1 MKIRAKNGGQ
11 TVDITLP
18 ATDMDMQY
26 CMKCIG
32 IEDIV
37 PVCCISEVW
46 DEPSYFGF
54 LKGQTVSMDELNFF
68 ARRLDGMTEYEK
80 RVVGVYSSET
90 GMREM
95 KQLINLTY
103 SLQGLSLITDLTDG
117 NRVGLRLYLDRHLA
131 ISEEE
136 KSRMDFN
143 AYAQK
148 IFSEGKCKFL
158 PHGILVDQG
167 FHMEGSETGI
177 REMKQLINLTYS
189 LQGLSLLTDLTDGN
203 RVGLRLYLDRHLA
216 ISEEEKSKMDFNAY
230 AQKIFSEGKCKFL
243 PHGILVDQGFQMEE
257 VYNGKTFPEY
267 IDRPDETVAVLSL
280 ENEAGDKE
288 YLYLPTDISAMDK
301 VKKRLNI
308 AAFAEGIVNG
318 IENIRLPESILPSPE
333 DMCMS
338 LQGDVQKLTLFNEM
352 CQTVSCFDEA
362 KMDRLAMAAGFVGTS
377 EFTDITYIAKHL
389 DEFEI
394 HPQIHTDKE
403 YGEFLV
409 KEAGMFEV
417 DELLLPH
424 IDYAGVARDK
434 RQATMADSGFIP
446 EGFVGTQRAIHEY
459 QEYQGEFADLLEKN
473 GIPCETFCLYS
484 SLAGMMYQ
492 DGEEQE
498 TLYRSELADYEEQIQ
513 KAILKERHVEEEPR
527 GLMHYFDGNRQVAA
541 KVISAFPRVQNIRG
555 ELFGVLECS
564 ICQPLTQNEIYELK
578 NFWDGQMSDGWG
590 EGFEQR
596 PIYTQEGE
604 LYVSFWTQ
612 ERHWGVMTE
621 EELDRIWNHGM
632 TQTL

>member
-54 LKGQTVSMDELNFF
+54 LKGQTVSMDELNFL

-80 RVVGVYSSET
+80 RVVGVYS
-90 GMREM
+90 
-95 KQLINLTY
+95 
-103 SLQGLSLITDLTDG
+103 
-117 NRVGLRLYLDRHLA
+117 
-131 ISEEE
+131 
-136 KSRMDFN
+136 
-143 AYAQK
+143 
-148 IFSEGKCKFL
+148 
-158 PHGILVDQG
+158 
-167 FHMEGSETGI
+167 SETGI

-216 ISEEEKSKMDFNAY
+216 ISEEKSKMDFNAY

-267 IDRPDETVAVLSL
+267 IDRPDETVSVLSL

-541 KVISAFPRVQNIRG
+541 KVISAFPKVQNIRG

-621 EELDRIWNHGM
+621 EELDRVWNHGM

>member
-1 MKIRAKNGGQ
+1 MKIRAKNGEQ

-18 ATDMDMQY
+18 ATDMDIQY

-54 LKGQTVSMDELNFF
+54 LKDQTVSMDELNFL

-80 RVVGVYSSET
+80 RVVGVYS
-90 GMREM
+90 
-95 KQLINLTY
+95 
-103 SLQGLSLITDLTDG
+103 
-117 NRVGLRLYLDRHLA
+117 
-131 ISEEE
+131 
-136 KSRMDFN
+136 
-143 AYAQK
+143 
-148 IFSEGKCKFL
+148 
-158 PHGILVDQG
+158 
-167 FHMEGSETGI
+167 SETGI

-352 CQTVSCFDEA
+352 CQTVICFDEA

-527 GLMHYFDGNRQVAA
+527 GLMHYFDGNRQMVA

>member
-1 MKIRAKNGGQ
+1 MKIRAKNGEQ
-11 TVDITLP
+11 TIDITLP

-37 PVCCISEVW
+37 PVCCISEVR

-54 LKGQTVSMDELNFF
+54 LKGQTVNMDELNFF

-167 FHMEGSETGI
+167 F
-177 REMKQLINLTYS
+177 
-189 LQGLSLLTDLTDGN
+189 
-203 RVGLRLYLDRHLA
+203 
-216 ISEEEKSKMDFNAY
+216 
-230 AQKIFSEGKCKFL
+230 
-243 PHGILVDQGFQMEE
+243 QMEE

-280 ENEAGDKE
+280 GNEAGDKE

-333 DMCMS
+333 DMCMF
-338 LQGDVQKLTLFNEM
+338 LQGDVRKLTLFNEM
-352 CQTVSCFDEA
+352 CQTVSRFDEA
-362 KMDRLAMAAGFVGTS
+362 KMDQLAMAAGFVGTS
-377 EFTDITYIAKHL
+377 EFTDITYIAKNL

-409 KEAGMFEV
+409 KEAGIFEI
-417 DELLLPH
+417 DEFLLPY

-434 RQATMADSGFIP
+434 RQAAMADSGFIP

-527 GLMHYFDGNRQVAA
+527 GLMHYFDGNRQMVA

-564 ICQPLTQNEIYELK
+564 ICQPLTQSEIYELK

-596 PIYTQEGE
+596 PIYTREGE
-604 LYVSFWTQ
+604 LYVSFCADK
-612 ERHWGVMTE
+612 RYWGIMTE
-621 EELDRIWNHGM
+621 EELDRVWNHGM

>member
-54 LKGQTVSMDELNFF
+54 LKGQTVSMDELNFL

-80 RVVGVYSSET
+80 RVVGVYS
-90 GMREM
+90 
-95 KQLINLTY
+95 
-103 SLQGLSLITDLTDG
+103 
-117 NRVGLRLYLDRHLA
+117 
-131 ISEEE
+131 
-136 KSRMDFN
+136 
-143 AYAQK
+143 
-148 IFSEGKCKFL
+148 
-158 PHGILVDQG
+158 
-167 FHMEGSETGI
+167 SETGI

-338 LQGDVQKLTLFNEM
+338 LQGDVRKLM
-352 CQTVSCFDEA
+352 CQTVSRFDEA

-389 DEFEI
+389 DEFEM

-417 DELLLPH
+417 DELLLPY

-434 RQATMADSGFIP
+434 RQAAMTDSGFIP

-459 QEYQGEFADLLEKN
+459 QEYQGEFADPLEKN

-541 KVISAFPRVQNIRG
+541 KVISAFPKVQNIRG

-578 NFWDGQMSDGWG
+578 NYWDGQMSDGWG

>member
-1 MKIRAKNGGQ
+1 MKIRAKNGEQ

-18 ATDMDMQY
+18 ATDMDIQY

-54 LKGQTVSMDELNFF
+54 LKGQTVSMDELNFL

-80 RVVGVYSSET
+80 RVVGVYS
-90 GMREM
+90 
-95 KQLINLTY
+95 
-103 SLQGLSLITDLTDG
+103 
-117 NRVGLRLYLDRHLA
+117 
-131 ISEEE
+131 
-136 KSRMDFN
+136 
-143 AYAQK
+143 
-148 IFSEGKCKFL
+148 
-158 PHGILVDQG
+158 
-167 FHMEGSETGI
+167 SETGI

-216 ISEEEKSKMDFNAY
+216 ISEEEKSKMDFNAC

-473 GIPCETFCLYS
+473 GIPCEKNGIPCETFCLYS

-527 GLMHYFDGNRQVAA
+527 GLIHYFDGNRQVAA

>member
-54 LKGQTVSMDELNFF
+54 LKGQTVSMDELNFL

-80 RVVGVYSSET
+80 RVVGVYS
-90 GMREM
+90 
-95 KQLINLTY
+95 
-103 SLQGLSLITDLTDG
+103 
-117 NRVGLRLYLDRHLA
+117 
-131 ISEEE
+131 
-136 KSRMDFN
+136 
-143 AYAQK
+143 
-148 IFSEGKCKFL
+148 
-158 PHGILVDQG
+158 
-167 FHMEGSETGI
+167 SETGI

-267 IDRPDETVAVLSL
+267 IDRPDETVSVLSL

-362 KMDRLAMAAGFVGTS
+362 KWTGLQWRQDSWGQVNLLISLTSQSIWMNLKYIRRYIRIKSMGNFWLKKRGCLKLMNFSCRILIMPGLPVIKDRQRWQT
-377 EFTDITYIAKHL
+377 
-389 DEFEI
+389 
-394 HPQIHTDKE
+394 
-403 YGEFLV
+403 
-409 KEAGMFEV
+409 
-417 DELLLPH
+417 
-424 IDYAGVARDK
+424 
-434 RQATMADSGFIP
+434 ADLF
-446 EGFVGTQRAIHEY
+446 QRA
-459 QEYQGEFADLLEKN
+459 LLARR
-473 GIPCETFCLYS
+473 G
-484 SLAGMMYQ
+484 
-492 DGEEQE
+492 
-498 TLYRSELADYEEQIQ
+498 RSMSI
-513 KAILKERHVEEEPR
+513 R
-527 GLMHYFDGNRQVAA
+527 
-541 KVISAFPRVQNIRG
+541 NIRG
-555 ELFGVLECS
+555 NLP
-564 ICQPLTQNEIYELK
+564 ICLK
-578 NFWDGQMSDGWG
+578 KTGYPVKRSAFTVRWQG
-590 EGFEQR
+590 
-596 PIYTQEGE
+596 
-604 LYVSFWTQ
+604 
-612 ERHWGVMTE
+612 
-621 EELDRIWNHGM
+621 
-632 TQTL
+632 

>member
-1 MKIRAKNGGQ
+1 MKIRAKNGEQ
-11 TVDITLP
+11 TIDITLP

-46 DEPSYFGF
+46 DEPYYFGF
-54 LKGQTVSMDELNFF
+54 LKGQTVNMDELNFF

-103 SLQGLSLITDLTDG
+103 SLQGLSLLTDLTDG

-136 KSRMDFN
+136 KSRIDFN

-148 IFSEGKCKFL
+148 IFSE
-158 PHGILVDQG
+158 
-167 FHMEGSETGI
+167 
-177 REMKQLINLTYS
+177 R
-189 LQGLSLLTDLTDGN
+189 
-203 RVGLRLYLDRHLA
+203 
-216 ISEEEKSKMDFNAY
+216 
-230 AQKIFSEGKCKFL
+230 KCKFL

-280 ENEAGDKE
+280 GNEAGDKE

-333 DMCMS
+333 DTCMF
-338 LQGDVQKLTLFNEM
+338 LQGDIQKLTLFNEM
-352 CQTVSCFDEA
+352 CQTVSRFDET
-362 KMDRLAMAAGFVGTS
+362 KMDRLAMAAVGAG

-403 YGEFLV
+403 YGEFLI
-409 KEAGMFEV
+409 KEAGMFEI

-446 EGFVGTQRAIHEY
+446 EGFVGTQREIHEY
-459 QEYQGEFADLLEKN
+459 QEYQGEFADPLEKS

-484 SLAGMMYQ
+484 SLAGMMYPG
-492 DGEEQE
+492 GEEQE

-564 ICQPLTQNEIYELK
+564 ICQPLTQSEIYELK

-604 LYVSFWTQ
+604 LYVSFCADK
-612 ERHWGVMTE
+612 RYWGIMTE
-621 EELDRIWNHGM
+621 EELDRVWNHGM

>member
-1 MKIRAKNGGQ
+1 MKIRAKNGEQ

-18 ATDMDMQY
+18 ATDMDIQY

-54 LKGQTVSMDELNFF
+54 LKGQTVSMDELNFL

-80 RVVGVYSSET
+80 RVVGVYS
-90 GMREM
+90 
-95 KQLINLTY
+95 
-103 SLQGLSLITDLTDG
+103 
-117 NRVGLRLYLDRHLA
+117 
-131 ISEEE
+131 
-136 KSRMDFN
+136 
-143 AYAQK
+143 
-148 IFSEGKCKFL
+148 
-158 PHGILVDQG
+158 
-167 FHMEGSETGI
+167 SETGI

-216 ISEEEKSKMDFNAY
+216 ISEEKSKMDFNAY

-280 ENEAGDKE
+280 GNEAGDKE

-333 DMCMS
+333 DMCMF
-338 LQGDVQKLTLFNEM
+338 LQGDVRKLTLFNEM
-352 CQTVSCFDEA
+352 CQTVSRFDEA
-362 KMDRLAMAAGFVGTS
+362 KMDQLAMAAGFVGTS
-377 EFTDITYIAKHL
+377 EFTDITYIAKNL

-409 KEAGMFEV
+409 KEAGIFEI
-417 DELLLPH
+417 DELLLPY

-434 RQATMADSGFIP
+434 RQAAMADSGFIP

-459 QEYQGEFADLLEKN
+459 QEYQGEFADPLEKN
-473 GIPCETFCLYS
+473 GIPCEMFCLYN
-484 SLAGMMYQ
+484 SLIGMMDQ
-492 DGEEQE
+492 NGEEQE

-527 GLMHYFDGNRQVAA
+527 GLMHYFDGNRQVAE
-541 KVISAFPRVQNIRG
+541 KVISAFPKVQNIRG

-578 NFWDGQMSDGWG
+578 NYWDGQMSDGWG

>member
-54 LKGQTVSMDELNFF
+54 LKGQTVSMDELNFL

-80 RVVGVYSSET
+80 RVVGVYS
-90 GMREM
+90 
-95 KQLINLTY
+95 
-103 SLQGLSLITDLTDG
+103 
-117 NRVGLRLYLDRHLA
+117 
-131 ISEEE
+131 
-136 KSRMDFN
+136 
-143 AYAQK
+143 
-148 IFSEGKCKFL
+148 
-158 PHGILVDQG
+158 
-167 FHMEGSETGI
+167 SETGI

-459 QEYQGEFADLLEKN
+459 QGEFADLLEKN

-484 SLAGMMYQ
+484 SLAGMMYPG
-492 DGEEQE
+492 GEEQE

-513 KAILKERHVEEEPR
+513 KAILKAKHVEAEPR

-564 ICQPLTQNEIYELK
+564 ICQPLTQSEIYELK

-596 PIYTQEGE
+596 PIYTREGE
-604 LYVSFWTQ
+604 LYVSFCADK
-612 ERHWGVMTE
+612 RYWGIMTE
-621 EELDRIWNHGM
+621 EELDRVWNHGM

>member
-54 LKGQTVSMDELNFF
+54 LKGQTVSMDELNFL

-80 RVVGVYSSET
+80 RVVGVYS
-90 GMREM
+90 
-95 KQLINLTY
+95 
-103 SLQGLSLITDLTDG
+103 
-117 NRVGLRLYLDRHLA
+117 
-131 ISEEE
+131 
-136 KSRMDFN
+136 
-143 AYAQK
+143 
-148 IFSEGKCKFL
+148 
-158 PHGILVDQG
+158 
-167 FHMEGSETGI
+167 SETGI

-459 QEYQGEFADLLEKN
+459 QGEFADLLEKN

-541 KVISAFPRVQNIRG
+541 KVISAFPKVQNIRG

-578 NFWDGQMSDGWG
+578 NYWDGQMSDGWG

-596 PIYTQEGE
+596 PIYTREGE
-604 LYVSFWTQ
+604 LYVSFCADK
-612 ERHWGVMTE
+612 RYWGIMTE
-621 EELDRIWNHGM
+621 EELDRVWNHGM

>member
-54 LKGQTVSMDELNFF
+54 LKGQTVSMDELNFL

-80 RVVGVYSSET
+80 RVVGVYS
-90 GMREM
+90 
-95 KQLINLTY
+95 
-103 SLQGLSLITDLTDG
+103 
-117 NRVGLRLYLDRHLA
+117 
-131 ISEEE
+131 
-136 KSRMDFN
+136 
-143 AYAQK
+143 
-148 IFSEGKCKFL
+148 
-158 PHGILVDQG
+158 
-167 FHMEGSETGI
+167 SETGI

-459 QEYQGEFADLLEKN
+459 QEYQGEFVDLLEKN
-473 GIPCETFCLYS
+473 GIPCETYCLS
-484 SLAGMMYQ
+484 VALQGMMKK
-492 DGEEQE
+492 DGERQE
-498 TLYRSELADYEEQIQ
+498 PVSRRDREVYLDKFP

>member
-1 MKIRAKNGGQ
+1 MKIRAKNGEQ

-18 ATDMDMQY
+18 ATDMDIQY
-26 CMKCIG
+26 CMKRIG

-37 PVCCISEVW
+37 PVCCISEVR

-54 LKGQTVSMDELNFF
+54 LKGQTVNMDELNFF

-136 KSRMDFN
+136 KSR
-143 AYAQK
+143 
-148 IFSEGKCKFL
+148 I
-158 PHGILVDQG
+158 
-167 FHMEGSETGI
+167 
-177 REMKQLINLTYS
+177 
-189 LQGLSLLTDLTDGN
+189 
-203 RVGLRLYLDRHLA
+203 
-216 ISEEEKSKMDFNAY
+216 DFNAY

-280 ENEAGDKE
+280 ENEAGNKE

-333 DMCMS
+333 DTCMF
-338 LQGDVQKLTLFNEM
+338 LQGDIQKLTLFNEM
-352 CQTVSCFDEA
+352 CQTVSRFDET
-362 KMDRLAMAAGFVGTS
+362 KMDRLAMAAGFVGTG

-409 KEAGMFEV
+409 KEAGMFEI

-446 EGFVGTQRAIHEY
+446 EGFVGTQREIHEY
-459 QEYQGEFADLLEKN
+459 QEYQGEFADPLEKS

-484 SLAGMMYQ
+484 SLAGMMYPG
-492 DGEEQE
+492 GEEQE

-513 KAILKERHVEEEPR
+513 KAILKAKHVEAEPR

-564 ICQPLTQNEIYELK
+564 ICQPLTQSEIYELK

-596 PIYTQEGE
+596 PIYDLSE
-604 LYVSFWTQ
+604 F
-612 ERHWGVMTE
+612 
-621 EELDRIWNHGM
+621 
-632 TQTL
+632 

>member
-54 LKGQTVSMDELNFF
+54 LKDQTVSMDELNFL

-80 RVVGVYSSET
+80 RVVGVYS
-90 GMREM
+90 
-95 KQLINLTY
+95 
-103 SLQGLSLITDLTDG
+103 
-117 NRVGLRLYLDRHLA
+117 
-131 ISEEE
+131 
-136 KSRMDFN
+136 
-143 AYAQK
+143 
-148 IFSEGKCKFL
+148 
-158 PHGILVDQG
+158 
-167 FHMEGSETGI
+167 SETGI

-243 PHGILVDQGFQMEE
+243 PHGILVDQGFQMEK

-417 DELLLPH
+417 DEILLPH

-527 GLMHYFDGNRQVAA
+527 GLMHYFDGNRQMVA

>member
-54 LKGQTVSMDELNFF
+54 LKGQTVSMDELNFL
-68 ARRLDGMTEYEK
+68 ARRLDGMTEYEN
-80 RVVGVYSSET
+80 RVVCVYS
-90 GMREM
+90 
-95 KQLINLTY
+95 
-103 SLQGLSLITDLTDG
+103 
-117 NRVGLRLYLDRHLA
+117 
-131 ISEEE
+131 
-136 KSRMDFN
+136 
-143 AYAQK
+143 
-148 IFSEGKCKFL
+148 
-158 PHGILVDQG
+158 
-167 FHMEGSETGI
+167 SETGI

-389 DEFEI
+389 EEFEI
-394 HPQIHTDKE
+394 HPQIQTDKE
-403 YGEFLV
+403 YGEILE

-473 GIPCETFCLYS
+473 GLPCETFCLYS

-541 KVISAFPRVQNIRG
+541 KVISAFPKVQNIRG

-578 NFWDGQMSDGWG
+578 NYWDGQMSDGWG

>member
-54 LKGQTVSMDELNFF
+54 LKDQTVSMDELNFL

-80 RVVGVYSSET
+80 RVVGVYS
-90 GMREM
+90 
-95 KQLINLTY
+95 
-103 SLQGLSLITDLTDG
+103 
-117 NRVGLRLYLDRHLA
+117 
-131 ISEEE
+131 
-136 KSRMDFN
+136 
-143 AYAQK
+143 
-148 IFSEGKCKFL
+148 
-158 PHGILVDQG
+158 
-167 FHMEGSETGI
+167 SETGI

-243 PHGILVDQGFQMEE
+243 PHGILVDQGFQMEK

-527 GLMHYFDGNRQVAA
+527 GLMHYFDGNRQMVA

>member
-1 MKIRAKNGGQ
+1 MKIRAKNGEQ

-18 ATDMDMQY
+18 ATDMDIQY

-37 PVCCISEVW
+37 PVCCISEVR

-167 FHMEGSETGI
+167 FHME
-177 REMKQLINLTYS
+177 
-189 LQGLSLLTDLTDGN
+189 
-203 RVGLRLYLDRHLA
+203 
-216 ISEEEKSKMDFNAY
+216 
-230 AQKIFSEGKCKFL
+230 
-243 PHGILVDQGFQMEE
+243 E

-280 ENEAGDKE
+280 GNEAGDKE

-333 DMCMS
+333 DMCMF
-338 LQGDVQKLTLFNEM
+338 LQGDVRKLTLFNEM
-352 CQTVSCFDEA
+352 CQTVSRFDEA
-362 KMDRLAMAAGFVGTS
+362 KMDQLAMAAGFVGTS
-377 EFTDITYIAKHL
+377 EFTDITYIAKNL

-409 KEAGMFEV
+409 KEAGIFEI
-417 DELLLPH
+417 DEFLLPY

-434 RQATMADSGFIP
+434 RQAAMADSRFIP

-527 GLMHYFDGNRQVAA
+527 GLMHYFDGNRQMVA

>member
-54 LKGQTVSMDELNFF
+54 LKGQTVSMDELNFL

-80 RVVGVYSSET
+80 RVVGVYS
-90 GMREM
+90 
-95 KQLINLTY
+95 
-103 SLQGLSLITDLTDG
+103 
-117 NRVGLRLYLDRHLA
+117 
-131 ISEEE
+131 
-136 KSRMDFN
+136 
-143 AYAQK
+143 
-148 IFSEGKCKFL
+148 
-158 PHGILVDQG
+158 
-167 FHMEGSETGI
+167 SETGI

-446 EGFVGTQRAIHEY
+446 EGFVGTQREIHEY
-459 QEYQGEFADLLEKN
+459 QEYQGEFADPLEKS

-484 SLAGMMYQ
+484 SLAGMMYPG
-492 DGEEQE
+492 GEEQE

-513 KAILKERHVEEEPR
+513 KAILKAKHVEAEPR

-564 ICQPLTQNEIYELK
+564 IWQPLTQSEIYELK

-596 PIYTQEGE
+596 PIYTREGE
-604 LYVSFWTQ
+604 LYVSFCADK
-612 ERHWGVMTE
+612 RYWGIMTE
-621 EELDRIWNHGM
+621 EELDRVWNHGM

>member
-1 MKIRAKNGGQ
+1 M
-11 TVDITLP
+11 
-18 ATDMDMQY
+18 
-26 CMKCIG
+26 
-32 IEDIV
+32 
-37 PVCCISEVW
+37 
-46 DEPSYFGF
+46 
-54 LKGQTVSMDELNFF
+54 
-68 ARRLDGMTEYEK
+68 
-80 RVVGVYSSET
+80 
-90 GMREM
+90 
-95 KQLINLTY
+95 
-103 SLQGLSLITDLTDG
+103 
-117 NRVGLRLYLDRHLA
+117 
-131 ISEEE
+131 
-136 KSRMDFN
+136 
-143 AYAQK
+143 
-148 IFSEGKCKFL
+148 
-158 PHGILVDQG
+158 
-167 FHMEGSETGI
+167 
-177 REMKQLINLTYS
+177 
-189 LQGLSLLTDLTDGN
+189 
-203 RVGLRLYLDRHLA
+203 
-216 ISEEEKSKMDFNAY
+216 
-230 AQKIFSEGKCKFL
+230 
-243 PHGILVDQGFQMEE
+243 
-257 VYNGKTFPEY
+257 
-267 IDRPDETVAVLSL
+267 AVLSL
-280 ENEAGDKE
+280 GNEAGDKE

-333 DMCMS
+333 DMCMF
-338 LQGDVQKLTLFNEM
+338 LQGDVRKLTLFNEM
-352 CQTVSCFDEA
+352 CQTVSRFDEA
-362 KMDRLAMAAGFVGTS
+362 KMDQLAMAAGFVGTS
-377 EFTDITYIAKHL
+377 EFTDITYIAKNL

-409 KEAGMFEV
+409 KEAWIFEI
-417 DELLLPH
+417 DELLLPY

-434 RQATMADSGFIP
+434 RQAAMADSGFIP
-446 EGFVGTQRAIHEY
+446 EGFVGTHRAIHEY
-459 QEYQGEFADLLEKN
+459 QEYQGEFADPLEKN
-473 GIPCETFCLYS
+473 GIPCETFCLYN
-484 SLAGMMYQ
+484 SLIGMMYQ
-492 DGEEQE
+492 NGEEQE

-578 NFWDGQMSDGWG
+578 NYWDGQMSDGWG

>member
-54 LKGQTVSMDELNFF
+54 LKGQTISMDELNFF

-90 GMREM
+90 G
-95 KQLINLTY
+95 
-103 SLQGLSLITDLTDG
+103 
-117 NRVGLRLYLDRHLA
+117 
-131 ISEEE
+131 
-136 KSRMDFN
+136 
-143 AYAQK
+143 
-148 IFSEGKCKFL
+148 
-158 PHGILVDQG
+158 
-167 FHMEGSETGI
+167 I
-177 REMKQLINLTYS
+177 REVKQLINLTYS

-216 ISEEEKSKMDFNAY
+216 ISEEEKSRIDFNAY

-333 DMCMS
+333 DTCMF
-338 LQGDVQKLTLFNEM
+338 LQGDIQKLTLFNEM
-352 CQTVSCFDEA
+352 CQTVSRFDET
-362 KMDRLAMAAGFVGTS
+362 KMDRLAMAAGFVGTG

-409 KEAGMFEV
+409 KEAGMFEI

-446 EGFVGTQRAIHEY
+446 EGFVGTQREIHEY
-459 QEYQGEFADLLEKN
+459 QEYQGEFADPLEKS

-484 SLAGMMYQ
+484 SLAGMMYPG
-492 DGEEQE
+492 GEEQE

-513 KAILKERHVEEEPR
+513 KAILKAKHVEAEPR

-564 ICQPLTQNEIYELK
+564 IWQPLTQSEIYELK

-596 PIYTQEGE
+596 PIYTREGE
-604 LYVSFWTQ
+604 LYVSFCADK
-612 ERHWGVMTE
+612 RYWGIMTE
-621 EELDRIWNHGM
+621 EELDRVWNHGM

>member
-1 MKIRAKNGGQ
+1 MKIRAKNGEQ

-18 ATDMDMQY
+18 ATDMDIQY

-37 PVCCISEVW
+37 PVCCISEVR

-54 LKGQTVSMDELNFF
+54 LKGQTVNMDELNFF

-103 SLQGLSLITDLTDG
+103 SLQGLSLIIDLTDG

-167 FHMEGSETGI
+167 FHME
-177 REMKQLINLTYS
+177 
-189 LQGLSLLTDLTDGN
+189 
-203 RVGLRLYLDRHLA
+203 
-216 ISEEEKSKMDFNAY
+216 
-230 AQKIFSEGKCKFL
+230 
-243 PHGILVDQGFQMEE
+243 E

-280 ENEAGDKE
+280 GNEAGDKE

-333 DMCMS
+333 DMCMF
-338 LQGDVQKLTLFNEM
+338 LQGDVRKLTLFNEM
-352 CQTVSCFDEA
+352 CQTVSRFDEA
-362 KMDRLAMAAGFVGTS
+362 KMDQLAMAAGFVGTS
-377 EFTDITYIAKHL
+377 EFTDITYIAKNL

-409 KEAGMFEV
+409 KEAGIFEI
-417 DELLLPH
+417 DEFLLPY

-434 RQATMADSGFIP
+434 RQAAMADSGFIP

-527 GLMHYFDGNRQVAA
+527 GLMHYFDGNRQMVA

>member
-54 LKGQTVSMDELNFF
+54 LKGQTVSMDELNFL

-80 RVVGVYSSET
+80 RVVGVYS
-90 GMREM
+90 
-95 KQLINLTY
+95 
-103 SLQGLSLITDLTDG
+103 
-117 NRVGLRLYLDRHLA
+117 
-131 ISEEE
+131 
-136 KSRMDFN
+136 
-143 AYAQK
+143 
-148 IFSEGKCKFL
+148 
-158 PHGILVDQG
+158 
-167 FHMEGSETGI
+167 SETGI

-216 ISEEEKSKMDFNAY
+216 ISEEKSKMDFNAY

-267 IDRPDETVAVLSL
+267 IDRPDETVSVLSL

-541 KVISAFPRVQNIRG
+541 KVISAFPKVQNIRG

-596 PIYTQEGE
+596 PIYTREGE
-604 LYVSFWTQ
+604 LYVSFCADK
-612 ERHWGVMTE
+612 RYWGIMTE
-621 EELDRIWNHGM
+621 EELDRVWNHGM

>member
-54 LKGQTVSMDELNFF
+54 LKGQTVSMDELNFL

-80 RVVGVYSSET
+80 RVVGVYS
-90 GMREM
+90 
-95 KQLINLTY
+95 
-103 SLQGLSLITDLTDG
+103 
-117 NRVGLRLYLDRHLA
+117 
-131 ISEEE
+131 
-136 KSRMDFN
+136 
-143 AYAQK
+143 
-148 IFSEGKCKFL
+148 
-158 PHGILVDQG
+158 
-167 FHMEGSETGI
+167 SETGI

-216 ISEEEKSKMDFNAY
+216 ISEEKSKMDFNAY

-267 IDRPDETVAVLSL
+267 IDRPDETVSVLSL

-459 QEYQGEFADLLEKN
+459 QEYQGEFADPLEKN

-564 ICQPLTQNEIYELK
+564 ICQPLTQSEIYELK

>member
-1 MKIRAKNGGQ
+1 MKIRAKNGEQ

-18 ATDMDMQY
+18 ATDMDIQY

-54 LKGQTVSMDELNFF
+54 LKGQTVSMDELNFL

-80 RVVGVYSSET
+80 RVVGVYS
-90 GMREM
+90 
-95 KQLINLTY
+95 
-103 SLQGLSLITDLTDG
+103 
-117 NRVGLRLYLDRHLA
+117 
-131 ISEEE
+131 
-136 KSRMDFN
+136 
-143 AYAQK
+143 
-148 IFSEGKCKFL
+148 
-158 PHGILVDQG
+158 
-167 FHMEGSETGI
+167 SETGI

-484 SLAGMMYQ
+484 SLAGMMDQ
-492 DGEEQE
+492 NGEEQE

-527 GLMHYFDGNRQVAA
+527 GLMHYFDGNRQMVA

>member
-103 SLQGLSLITDLTDG
+103 SLQGLSL
-117 NRVGLRLYLDRHLA
+117 
-131 ISEEE
+131 
-136 KSRMDFN
+136 
-143 AYAQK
+143 
-148 IFSEGKCKFL
+148 
-158 PHGILVDQG
+158 
-167 FHMEGSETGI
+167 
-177 REMKQLINLTYS
+177 
-189 LQGLSLLTDLTDGN
+189 LTDLTDGN

-216 ISEEEKSKMDFNAY
+216 ISEEKSKMDFNAY

-243 PHGILVDQGFQMEE
+243 PHRILVDQGFHMEE

-267 IDRPDETVAVLSL
+267 IDRPDETVSVLSL

-541 KVISAFPRVQNIRG
+541 KVISAFPKVQNIRG

>member
-54 LKGQTVSMDELNFF
+54 LKGQTVSMDELNFL

-80 RVVGVYSSET
+80 RVVGVYS
-90 GMREM
+90 
-95 KQLINLTY
+95 
-103 SLQGLSLITDLTDG
+103 
-117 NRVGLRLYLDRHLA
+117 
-131 ISEEE
+131 
-136 KSRMDFN
+136 
-143 AYAQK
+143 
-148 IFSEGKCKFL
+148 
-158 PHGILVDQG
+158 
-167 FHMEGSETGI
+167 SETGI

-216 ISEEEKSKMDFNAY
+216 ISEEKSKMDFNAY

-267 IDRPDETVAVLSL
+267 IDRPDETVSVLSL

-541 KVISAFPRVQNIRG
+541 KVISAFPKVQNIRG

-578 NFWDGQMSDGWG
+578 NYWDGQMSDGWG

>member
-54 LKGQTVSMDELNFF
+54 LKGQTVSMDELNFL

-80 RVVGVYSSET
+80 RVVGVYS
-90 GMREM
+90 
-95 KQLINLTY
+95 
-103 SLQGLSLITDLTDG
+103 
-117 NRVGLRLYLDRHLA
+117 
-131 ISEEE
+131 
-136 KSRMDFN
+136 
-143 AYAQK
+143 
-148 IFSEGKCKFL
+148 
-158 PHGILVDQG
+158 
-167 FHMEGSETGI
+167 SETGI

-484 SLAGMMYQ
+484 SLAGMMDQ
-492 DGEEQE
+492 NGEEQE

-527 GLMHYFDGNRQVAA
+527 GLMHYFDGNRQMVA

>member
-54 LKGQTVSMDELNFF
+54 LKGQTVSMDELNFL

-80 RVVGVYSSET
+80 RVVGVYS
-90 GMREM
+90 
-95 KQLINLTY
+95 
-103 SLQGLSLITDLTDG
+103 
-117 NRVGLRLYLDRHLA
+117 
-131 ISEEE
+131 
-136 KSRMDFN
+136 
-143 AYAQK
+143 
-148 IFSEGKCKFL
+148 
-158 PHGILVDQG
+158 
-167 FHMEGSETGI
+167 SETGI

-216 ISEEEKSKMDFNAY
+216 ISEEKSKMDFNAY

-267 IDRPDETVAVLSL
+267 IDRPDETVSVLSL

-459 QEYQGEFADLLEKN
+459 QEYQGEFADPLEKN
-473 GIPCETFCLYS
+473 GIPCETFCLYN
-484 SLAGMMYQ
+484 SLIGMMYQ

-527 GLMHYFDGNRQVAA
+527 GLMHYFDGNRQVAE
-541 KVISAFPRVQNIRG
+541 KVISAFPKVQNIRG

-578 NFWDGQMSDGWG
+578 NYWDGQMSDGWG

>member
-54 LKGQTVSMDELNFF
+54 LKDQTVSMDELNFL

-80 RVVGVYSSET
+80 RVVGVYS
-90 GMREM
+90 
-95 KQLINLTY
+95 
-103 SLQGLSLITDLTDG
+103 
-117 NRVGLRLYLDRHLA
+117 
-131 ISEEE
+131 
-136 KSRMDFN
+136 
-143 AYAQK
+143 
-148 IFSEGKCKFL
+148 
-158 PHGILVDQG
+158 
-167 FHMEGSETGI
+167 SETGI

-308 AAFAEGIVNG
+308 AVFAEGIVNG

-352 CQTVSCFDEA
+352 CQTVSRFDEA

-377 EFTDITYIAKHL
+377 EFTDITYIAKNL

-409 KEAGMFEV
+409 KEAGIFEI
-417 DELLLPH
+417 DELLLPY

-434 RQATMADSGFIP
+434 RQAAMTDSGFIP

-459 QEYQGEFADLLEKN
+459 QEYQGEFADPLEKN
-473 GIPCETFCLYS
+473 GIPCETFCLYN
-484 SLAGMMYQ
+484 SLIGMMYQ
-492 DGEEQE
+492 NGEEQE

-541 KVISAFPRVQNIRG
+541 KVISAFPKVQNIRG

-578 NFWDGQMSDGWG
+578 NYWDGQMSDGWG

-632 TQTL
+632 MQTL

>member
-1 MKIRAKNGGQ
+1 MGIKSLFGFGQARDKPVRNYSNGEYTFNFGRSTSGKSVNEMTAMQ
-11 TVDITLP
+11 TTAVYACVRILSEAIASLPIHVYRYKDGGKEMVCDHPLYTLLH
-18 ATDMDMQY
+18 
-26 CMKCIG
+26 
-32 IEDIV
+32 
-37 PVCCISEVW
+37 
-46 DEPSYFGF
+46 DEPNPEMISFVF
-54 LKGQTVSMDELNFF
+54 
-68 ARRLDGMTEYEK
+68 R
-80 RVVGVYSSET
+80 ET
-90 GMREM
+90 LMSHL
-95 KQLINLTY
+95 LIW
-103 SLQGLSLITDLTDG
+103 G
-117 NRVGLRLYLDRHLA
+117 
-131 ISEEE
+131 
-136 KSRMDFN
+136 N
-143 AYAQK
+143 AYAQ
-148 IFSEGKCKFL
+148 I
-158 PHGILVDQG
+158 
-167 FHMEGSETGI
+167 I
-177 REMKQLINLTYS
+177 R
-189 LQGLSLLTDLTDGN
+189 
-203 RVGLRLYLDRHLA
+203 
-216 ISEEEKSKMDFNAY
+216 
-230 AQKIFSEGKCKFL
+230 
-243 PHGILVDQGFQMEE
+243 
-257 VYNGKTFPEY
+257 NGKGE
-267 IDRPDETVAVLSL
+267 VLSL
-280 ENEAGDKE
+280 YPLLPNKMSVERDSNGVLYYVYSRYTDENPNMKKMGDIILRQEDVLHIPGLGFDGLIGYSPIAMARNAVGMTMACEE
-288 YLYLPTDISAMDK
+288 YGASFFAK

-541 KVISAFPRVQNIRG
+541 KVISAFPKVQNIRG

-564 ICQPLTQNEIYELK
+564 ICQPLTQKEIYELK

-621 EELDRIWNHGM
+621 EELDRVWNHGM

>member
-54 LKGQTVSMDELNFF
+54 LKGQTVSMDELNFL

-80 RVVGVYSSET
+80 RVVGVYS
-90 GMREM
+90 
-95 KQLINLTY
+95 
-103 SLQGLSLITDLTDG
+103 
-117 NRVGLRLYLDRHLA
+117 
-131 ISEEE
+131 
-136 KSRMDFN
+136 
-143 AYAQK
+143 
-148 IFSEGKCKFL
+148 
-158 PHGILVDQG
+158 
-167 FHMEGSETGI
+167 SETGI

-352 CQTVSCFDEA
+352 CQTVSCFDET

-473 GIPCETFCLYS
+473 GILCETFCLYS

-527 GLMHYFDGNRQVAA
+527 GLMHYFDGNRQMVA